1 MELEQ
6 WLQAYLQMVQTLFG
20 ERICCVGL
28 QGSYGRGEAG
38 ADSDIDVVLILD
50 RVSDVDLKRYRQAAD
65 RLQQREK
72 LCGFVSGRVEL
83 EHWDRAELVSFYYDT
98 VPLQGNLDFL
108 LPLLHP
114 ADVRRAVLTG
124 ACGIYHA
131 CSHNFLH
138 EQSPELV
145 LQLQKAA
152 FFTLRVAQFER
163 TGMFVKQRREL
174 LPLLRPEEQRL
185 LQLQTDWQ
193 QMSDWLLQ
201 WSSQMICAYGVENN
215 GADSGRIPVIA
226 RKF

>member
-1 MELEQ
+1 MP
-6 WLQAYLQMVQTLFG
+6 
-20 ERICCVGL
+20 
-28 QGSYGRGEAG
+28 
-38 ADSDIDVVLILD
+38 
-50 RVSDVDLKRYRQAAD
+50 
-65 RLQQREK
+65 QRDK

-98 VPLQGNLDFL
+98 VPIQGNLDFL
-108 LPLLHP
+108 LPLLRP
-114 ADVRRAVLTG
+114 ADVRRAVLAG

-163 TGMFVKQRREL
+163 TGIFVKRKQEL

-185 LQLQTDWQ
+185 LQSQTDWQ

-201 WSSQMICAYGVENN
+201 WASQVICAYGVENN
-215 GADSGRIPVIA
+215 GAAAG
-226 RKF
+226 

>member
-1 MELEQ
+1 
-6 WLQAYLQMVQTLFG
+6 MVL
-20 ERICCVGL
+20 
-28 QGSYGRGEAG
+28 SP
-38 ADSDIDVVLILD
+38 
-50 RVSDVDLKRYRQAAD
+50 
-65 RLQQREK
+65 
-72 LCGFVSGRVEL
+72 GRVEL

-163 TGMFVKQRREL
+163 TGMFVK
-174 LPLLRPEEQRL
+174 PE
-185 LQLQTDWQ
+185 
-193 QMSDWLLQ
+193 
-201 WSSQMICAYGVENN
+201 A
-215 GADSGRIPVIA
+215 
-226 RKF
+226 

>member
-6 WLQAYLQMVQTLFG
+6 WLQAYLQMVQALFG
-20 ERICCVGL
+20 ERICCVGV
-28 QGSYGRGEAG
+28 QGSYGRGEANT
-38 ADSDIDVVLILD
+38 DSDIDMVLILD
-50 RVSDVDLKRYRQAAD
+50 RISGVDLKRYRKAAD
-65 RLQQREK
+65 QLPQRDK

-98 VPLQGNLDFL
+98 VPIQGNLDFL
-108 LPLLHP
+108 LPLLRP
-114 ADVRRAVLTG
+114 ADVRRAVLAG

-163 TGMFVKQRREL
+163 TGIFVKRKQEL

-185 LQLQTDWQ
+185 LQSQTDWQ
-193 QMSDWLLQ
+193 RMSDWLLQ
-201 WSSQMICAYGVENN
+201 WASQVICAYGVENN
-215 GADSGRIPVIA
+215 GAAAG
-226 RKF
+226 

>member
-6 WLQAYLQMVQTLFG
+6 WLQAYLQMVQALFG

-38 ADSDIDVVLILD
+38 PDSDIDVVLILD
-50 RVSDVDLKRYRQAAD
+50 RVSIMDLKRYRQAAD
-65 RLQQREK
+65 QLPQRDK

-83 EHWDRAELVSFYYDT
+83 EHWERAELVSFYYDT
-98 VPLQGNLDFL
+98 TPVQGNLDFL
-108 LPLLHP
+108 LPLLRP

-138 EQSPELV
+138 EQSSELV
-145 LQLQKAA
+145 QQLQKAA

-163 TGMFVKQRREL
+163 TGIFVKQKREL

-185 LQLQTDWQ
+185 LQPQTDWQ
-193 QMSDWLLQ
+193 EMSAWLLQ
-201 WSSQMICAYGVENN
+201 WASQMICAYGVENN
-215 GADSGRIPVIA
+215 GADPGGISAVS
-226 RKF
+226 RK